1 MTPTGQSAIFSQRP
15 RSTIF
20 NSEIKKMQN
29 EIESYRESNLA
40 IAVVIP
46 CYKVSQHIE
55 SVVGNIDD
63 YVSYIIVVDDACPE
77 NSGDLI
83 ADNFTDERIKIIKH
97 LQNKGVGG
105 ATITGFKYALDLNV
119 DYIIKIDG
127 DGQMDS
133 SLMPYFVKLLHD
145 GSADYVKGNRFF
157 DLEKIY
163 QMPKLRI
170 FGNACLSFINKFSS
184 GYWNIFDPTNGYIAI
199 HSSVAKHLP
208 FDKIHNRYFFES
220 DLLFRLN
227 LLKANVID
235 LPIDA
240 NYNTE
245 ISNMSPIKEIPNF
258 LLLHLRNFFKRIFYN
273 YILRDFNIASIE
285 LFVGIFMIIFGSVYG
300 MLNWSASSSEPATA
314 GTVMLAGLPI
324 LIGTQL
330 LLAFLSYDIQSTP
343 RVPLHRILSRSA
355 IRPKLAPSR
364 KTR

>member
-1 MTPTGQSAIFSQRP
+1 MPDTVD
-15 RSTIF
+15 
-20 NSEIKKMQN
+20 N
-29 EIESYRESNLA
+29 YRDHNPV

-55 SVVGNIDD
+55 SVVQSIEE
-63 YVSYIIVVDDACPE
+63 YVSYIIIVDDACPE
-77 NSGDLI
+77 YSSDLI
-83 ADNFTDERIKIIKH
+83 ENKFTDKRIRILKH
-97 LQNKGVGG
+97 KYNKGVGG
-105 ATITGFKYALDLNV
+105 ATITGFNYALDLNV
-119 DYIIKIDG
+119 DYIVKIDG
-127 DGQMDS
+127 DGQMDT
-133 SLMPYFVKLLHD
+133 SLIRHFVSLLHD
-145 GSADYVKGNRFF
+145 GTADYVKGNRFF

-170 FGNACLSFINKFSS
+170 FGNACLSFINKLSS
-184 GYWNIFDPTNGYIAI
+184 GYWNIFDPTNGFIAI
-199 HSSVAKHLP
+199 HSSVANHLP
-208 FDKIHNRYFFES
+208 FEKIHNRYFFES

-227 LLKANVID
+227 LLKATVVD

-240 NYNTE
+240 IYKDE
-245 ISNMSPIKEIPNF
+245 ISSMNPIKEIPKF
-258 LLLHLRNFFKRIFYN
+258 LALHSRNFIKRIFYN

-285 LFVGIFMIIFGSVYG
+285 LILGIILILFGSIYG
-300 MLNWSASSSEPATA
+300 TLNWSTSSAEPATA

-355 IRPKLAPSR
+355 IRHKLTSSG